1 LHHQYQNRLASKEHR
16 MSRRIER
23 GAIKVIELI
32 GISDESFDDAVR
44 QAVTK
49 AADSISGITGVE
61 VQSMNA
67 GVIDGSIVQYRVA
80 VKIAFAVH

>member
-1 LHHQYQNRLASKEHR
+1 